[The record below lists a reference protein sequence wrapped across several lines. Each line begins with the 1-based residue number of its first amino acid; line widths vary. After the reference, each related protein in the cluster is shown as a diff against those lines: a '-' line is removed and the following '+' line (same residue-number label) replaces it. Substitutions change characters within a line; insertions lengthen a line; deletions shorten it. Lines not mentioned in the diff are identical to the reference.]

1 MKISKNAFGFALSA
15 VVLALSGAASAHT
28 VSLGSINAGA
38 PGSVTIWLGSYHVGA
53 SNEGSLTIGGST
65 YAFNMLSFGLPSGLV
80 SGANNF
86 YAAAACCS
94 GGQYD
99 QNANNTGQTIATWQ
113 GVTVTGLSAGL
124 QSYTISGM
132 NTIEWS
138 NWMTLQPNWTGT
150 VLIPGS
156 SVGVPEPTSI
166 ALVGLSLLALGL
178 SRRKQAA

>member
-38 PGSVTIWLGSYHVGA
+38 PGSVTIWLGSYHTGA
-53 SNEGSLTIGGST
+53 PNEGSLTIGGNT
-65 YAFNMLSFGLPSGLV
+65 YAFNLLAASLPSGLV
-80 SGANNF
+80 DGTNNF
-86 YAAAACCS
+86 YAPNS
-94 GGQYD
+94 GGATGQYN
-99 QNANNTGQTIATWQ
+99 QSTNNTITVTRWQ

-124 QSYTISGM
+124 QPYTISGM
-132 NTIEWS
+132 NTVNFSDWNS
-138 NWMTLQPNWTGT
+138 STPNWTGS
-150 VLIPGS
+150 VFIPGS